1 MVSIFTVKEIL
12 CGSTNLVYDNE
23 EKAIDQNR
31 PDEDVA
37 KDSSNQGRGVRYH
50 DGPVPVD
57 SDEGPR

>member
-1 MVSIFTVKEIL
+1 MFAEEGIP
-12 CGSTNLVYDNE
+12 CGISNLVYDNE

-57 SDEGPR
+57 GDKGPR